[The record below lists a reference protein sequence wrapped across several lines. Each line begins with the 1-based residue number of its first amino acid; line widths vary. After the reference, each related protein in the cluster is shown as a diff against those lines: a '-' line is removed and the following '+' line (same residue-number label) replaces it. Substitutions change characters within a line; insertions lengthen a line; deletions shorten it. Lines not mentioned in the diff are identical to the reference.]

1 VLDKE
6 TEQMVKKVR
15 KELQALK
22 AKVDQLENRALLM
35 AYEELSSTLD

>member
-1 VLDKE
+1 MLDKE